1 MKTILIVDDDREIA
15 SLAGLYLQ
23 NEGYHVVMRHD
34 GEEALKAAQEDG
46 IDLMVLDIMMP
57 VGTPVTLLGEKGG
70 TCITLEELAGHIGT
84 IPQQVLVMLPEG
96 LYGMYIEE
104 DGVLGH
110 GDENDA
116 DQNDRQSDN
125 S

>member
-57 VGTPVTLLGEKGG
+57 GVDGLEVCRKLRERNNTIPIRRDMHHVGGIGG
-70 TCITLEELAGHIGT
+70 AYWHNPSASAGH
-84 IPQQVLVMLPEG
+84 
-96 LYGMYIEE
+96 
-104 DGVLGH
+104 
-110 GDENDA
+110 A
-116 DQNDRQSDN
+116 A
-125 S
+125 